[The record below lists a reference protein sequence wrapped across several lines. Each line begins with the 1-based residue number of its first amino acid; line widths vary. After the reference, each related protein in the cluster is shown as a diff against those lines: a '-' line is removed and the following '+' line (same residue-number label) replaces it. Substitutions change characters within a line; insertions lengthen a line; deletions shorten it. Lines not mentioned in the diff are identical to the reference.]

1 MAQRQQDCPDL
12 KRYFDYLEHNE
23 LPQDEKL
30 ARKTV
35 LEAPE
40 FCIEDGTLFRVT
52 PQRDRALKQVDPLV
66 KQMVIPT
73 NLRQEVLYAY
83 HDNNSHQGTDRLFA
97 AIQPKYWWSN
107 QFTDC
112 KSYVKNCTIC
122 QQAKRHYHAK
132 KAELQP
138 LPVVGLFERVH
149 LDFAG
154 PLPKTPDGYQYI
166 LLVVDSLSRFPIA
179 IPMKTIDA
187 KETADALFE
196 HVWTVFGCSKQLLT
210 DRGQT
215 FMSKLLARLCKLM
228 DIHRIRTGSYKPN
241 VNSACERMNST
252 IWKSLRCYVE
262 SKQDSDWIK
271 YLQCVM
277 AAHRATPTVGTK
289 LSPFQVLF
297 GQRMRMPLDVAL
309 DLPDE
314 NRATTAD
321 EYMRQMLPKLE
332 VVRKVCQDNT
342 IASQQQSK
350 KYYDR
355 NAETRQLAPGTR
367 VWLHDPVTPKNRSSK
382 LVKRWKGPYY
392 TVERF
397 GEANYWLR
405 ECGTH
410 KRVGYPVFIDKL
422 KLFHDDRSNFA
433 NSATITADDDEIYE
447 RIDVPAAPGTP
458 NQDEQTL
465 NRDEI
470 IATAPNTV
478 PTTPADDLTAPDAED
493 TVISQP
499 TAPPPHQ
506 TAATNDVWYEAIRLR
521 DVRGGAKNRE
531 YLVEWSEPGAAA
543 TWEKADDV
551 SERLK
556 ELFHVNRTLTGKRR
570 KRL

>member
-1 MAQRQQDCPDL
+1 MVVHGTRRALLPAISRVGLHRMKRNHIHLASAQRVPEGTNFQVRKDSEVLIEVDLAAAMKDGFKFYVAANGVILCPGDDEGYLPHRYFRQMLAVYDASQSNQPGITQAANDANRLVVTAEVHHSADEDSMEESDSAIDSGQEESSTSAEPPSVTRSNPDQLSVETAEIEIDERSWDDWPYKVVDDDADGFMTEIHLTYDAEEQQVQTGVQQVASADVILPEVQITLCAFEDMSQRQQDCPDL
-12 KRYFDYLEHNE
+12 KHYFDFLERNE

-35 LEAPE
+35 FEAQD

-52 PQRDRALKQVDPLV
+52 PQRDRALKQVEPLI

-107 QFTDC
+107 QFMDC
-112 KSYVKNCTIC
+112 KSYVKNCTVC

-154 PLPKTPDGYQYI
+154 PLPKTPEGYQYI

-277 AAHRATPTVGTK
+277 AAHRATPTIGTK

-314 NRATTAD
+314 NRASTAD
-321 EYMRQMLPKLE
+321 EYIRQMLPKLE
-332 VVRKVCQDNT
+332 VD
-342 IASQQQSK
+342 SQS
-350 KYYDR
+350 
-355 NAETRQLAPGTR
+355 
-367 VWLHDPVTPKNRSSK
+367 
-382 LVKRWKGPYY
+382 
-392 TVERF
+392 
-397 GEANYWLR
+397 
-405 ECGTH
+405 
-410 KRVGYPVFIDKL
+410 
-422 KLFHDDRSNFA
+422 
-433 NSATITADDDEIYE
+433 
-447 RIDVPAAPGTP
+447 
-458 NQDEQTL
+458 
-465 NRDEI
+465 
-470 IATAPNTV
+470 
-478 PTTPADDLTAPDAED
+478 
-493 TVISQP
+493 
-499 TAPPPHQ
+499 
-506 TAATNDVWYEAIRLR
+506 
-521 DVRGGAKNRE
+521 
-531 YLVEWSEPGAAA
+531 
-543 TWEKADDV
+543 V
-551 SERLK
+551 S
-556 ELFHVNRTLTGKRR
+556 G
-570 KRL
+570 